1 MAGGM
6 NPRGTDLSSTEILF
20 KGDPNWVSVQALP
33 SVLRA
38 PASVSLAD
46 SVLLIGTSY
55 NILSEL
61 QLTYTNQICDIS
73 DATRLGCWEGHP
85 KDSLALWKK
94 SKTSKI

>member
-1 MAGGM
+1 MAGGK

-46 SVLLIGTSY
+46 SVLLLGTPH